1 MLDTL
6 TFLVSEFSQSLFSFM
21 DSLLLTNGVSLL
33 GFLVAIIL
41 LVIVIGAVLIR
52 V

>member
-1 MLDTL
+1 MLETL
-6 TFLVSEFSQSLFSFM
+6 TFLVSEFAKSLFSFL

-41 LVIVIGAVLIR
+41 LVIIIGAVLIR